1 MLRTRTGRRE
11 TAHHRQL
18 GALCCVVSHQTDS
31 QHPLLSSHV
40 SPNLES
46 KSTCFPDSQQP
57 AGRRSETQPVRCPW
71 PRSGAGAST
80 RWLHSCTAQRPG
92 GLCTAGQRPVTRR
105 GESRRK
111 WVVTSRSR
119 LPGTAVVPASADP
132 EPPPASCPRETWCC
146 LSRSETCAR
155 VRSGGPARTHH
166 SL

>member
-1 MLRTRTGRRE
+1 MRQHITGSWVP
-11 TAHHRQL
+11 
-18 GALCCVVSHQTDS
+18 CVVWCRIRQTPS
-31 QHPLLSSHV
+31 IHCCLPMCLQIWRVKAL
-40 SPNLES
+40 
-46 KSTCFPDSQQP
+46 CFPDSQQP
-57 AGRRSETQPVRCPW
+57 AGRRSETQPARCPW